1 MELVKIEKLI
11 EKYIEAKTTLEEEK
25 LLKEYFLNNNVPA
38 HLESYKSI
46 FTYFKN
52 SSLEHFDKSITL
64 PNEKNNRSYLKWL
77 SVAAMLIFFIGIFS
91 VYQKDLKEKEEARIA
106 YAETQKALNMIAQTL
121 NKGNNAI
128 AQLQVFE
135 NTQNRIFKTND

>member
-11 EKYIEAKTTLEEEK
+11 KKYVEAETTLEEEK
-25 LLKEYFLNNNVPA
+25 LLKDYFSNNDVPA

-52 SSLEHFDKSITL
+52 SSLEHSNKSITL
-64 PNEKNNRSYLKWL
+64 PKKQNKNYLKWL
-77 SVAAMLIFFIGIFS
+77 SVAAMLVFFVGIFS
-91 VYQKDLKEKEEARIA
+91 VYQNNLREKEQARLA
-106 YAETQKALNMIAQTL
+106 YAETQKALDLISKTL

-135 NTQNRIFKTND
+135 DTQNRIFKNK

>member
-11 EKYIEAKTTLEEEK
+11 EKYIEAETTLEEEK
-25 LLKEYFLNNNVPA
+25 FLKEYFLNNNIPA
-38 HLESYKSI
+38 HLEPYKNMFI
-46 FTYFKN
+46 YFKN

-64 PNEKNNRSYLKWL
+64 PNEKSSRSYLKWL

-91 VYQKDLKEKEEARIA
+91 VYQKDLKEKEEARMA

>member
-11 EKYIEAKTTLEEEK
+11 EKYIEAETTLEEEK
-25 LLKEYFLNNNVPA
+25 LLKDYFSNNEVPS
-38 HLESYKSI
+38 HLESYKSM

-52 SSLEHFDKSITL
+52 SSLEHSNKSITL
-64 PNEKNNRSYLKWL
+64 PKSNNKSYLKWL
-77 SVAAMLIFFIGIFS
+77 SVAAMLVFFMGVFS
-91 VYQKDLKEKEEARIA
+91 VYQNDLREKEQARLA
-106 YAETQKALNMIAQTL
+106 YAETQKALNMISMTL

-135 NTQNRIFKTND
+135 DTQNRIFKTNE